1 MFPHWG
7 CSHRAGILLN
17 VCFAVALLKLQKFSL
32 PHPSNHLTLLS
43 FSIITAAFDLQQ
55 LYHKV
60 ALVTEGNL
68 LFSGMMLTEQVHI
81 TEIRWKLIYLP
92 SLYLLLKLQVHP
104 VKIGFSSGFYW
115 RAWSSTFVSTTI
127 LSKWMEETFKK
138 LTSKWCVTDWEK

>member
-104 VKIGFSSGFYW
+104 VKIGFSSGFLLKSMKFY
-115 RAWSSTFVSTTI
+115 FCLDYYTI
-127 LSKWMEETFKK
+127 KVDEETFKT
-138 LTSKWCVTDWEK
+138 LTSKRCVTDWEK